1 MRWTFSVTVMRG
13 FLREKKENQKVPVD
27 RILVV
32 RVQKEWRNQL
42 LNVGSVDLVTEEES
56 DQPTL
61 PPPQLFPVKVRG
73 LVVNWQQPQF
83 CFRQPGFMS
92 NESTANR

>member
-27 RILVV
+27 PILVV

-42 LNVGSVDLVTEEES
+42 LNAGSVDLVTEEES
-56 DQPTL
+56 KP
-61 PPPQLFPVKVRG
+61 
-73 LVVNWQQPQF
+73 
-83 CFRQPGFMS
+83 
-92 NESTANR
+92 E

>member
-1 MRWTFSVTVMRG
+1 MREEGESESPCRSHTRG
-13 FLREKKENQKVPVD
+13 TRT
-27 RILVV
+27 
-32 RVQKEWRNQL
+32 VQKEWRNQL
-42 LNVGSVDLVTEEES
+42 LNAGSVDLVIEEER

-61 PPPQLFPVKVRG
+61 PPPQLFPVEVRG
-73 LVVNWQQPQF
+73 PLVNWQQPQF